1 MRKRILYVEDEPF
14 LSRLVVDMLERH
26 DFEVLLNPDGS
37 KVLESFDQFHPDLCI
52 LDIMLPNMDGLE
64 LGRILRKRNP
74 DIPIIFLTAKSQP
87 DDVVKGFESGGD
99 DYIKKP
105 FSMDELIARINYQ
118 LRTAVSTD
126 AENTLPLREIKMADF
141 VFYPEKYELHVL
153 SKIIKLS
160 YKECQILSIFLS
172 SPNTIIDRKS
182 LLLTVW
188 GDDSYYNSRTLDVY
202 VRKIREYFSNQDAVQ
217 IQTLKGKGYTF
228 IVS

>member
-14 LSRLVVDMLERH
+14 LSRLVVDMLEGH
-26 DFEVLLNPDGS
+26 DYDVLLNPDGS

-52 LDIMLPNMDGLE
+52 LDIMLPNIDGLE
-64 LGRILRKRNP
+64 LGRILRKKNP
-74 DIPIIFLTAKSQP
+74 YVPIIFLTAKSQS

-118 LRTAVSTD
+118 LRM
-126 AENTLPLREIKMADF
+126 AESIGVEKTFTLREIRMADF
-141 VFYPEKYELHVL
+141 VFYPEKYELHIR

-172 SPNTIIDRKS
+172 APKTIIDRKS
-182 LLLTVW
+182 LLITVW

-202 VRKIREYFSNQDAVQ
+202 VRKIREYFSDLDAVQ

-228 IVS
+228 IVP